1 MDSDAIR
8 KLLSDLGIT
17 DAGASCLV
25 LSYDS
30 DASSI
35 SAKEIGVAEVRCL
48 GGVASVADLDGLGRY
63 SLAIV
68 VGQPGQM
75 RKRDVVHL
83 LARLRDRY
91 AERVALREESSNLSS
106 SELMA
111 LGFVRFRRASG
122 RFYVYDPDTYFEPRE
137 WNNSRQWAN
146 PENFRKYRW

>member
-25 LSYDS
+25 VSCDS
-30 DASSI
+30 DASSV
-35 SAKEIGVAEVRCL
+35 SAAEIGVAEVRCL
-48 GGVASVADLDGLGRY
+48 AGVASVADLDGLDRY

-68 VGQPGQM
+68 VGQLGDMQ
-75 RKRDVVHL
+75 KGDLVHL

-91 AERVALREESSNLSS
+91 AERVILRGESSILSS

-111 LGFVRFRRASG
+111 LGFVRFRRAG
-122 RFYVYDPDTYFEPRE
+122 ARFYVYDPDTYFEPRE
-137 WNNSRQWAN
+137 WNNSRHWAN